1 MEITLS
7 KEPNGNLEMTADIL
21 TQEYICELRRHM
33 SSEITAEGT
42 FIVDILG
49 PLGFEQVAPED
60 VGALTSA
67 PIISNGTDIYGYMD
81 YQIRNFLEELANGKT
96 VEWIRG

>member
-1 MEITLS
+1 MEINPQ
-7 KEPNGNLEMTADIL
+7 PNGNLEMTADVL
-21 TQEYICELRRHM
+21 MREYIRELRRRA

-42 FIVDILG
+42 FIVEILG

-67 PIISNGTDIYGYMD
+67 PIISNGTDIWGFMD

-96 VEWIRG
+96 VTWIHG

>member
-1 MEITLS
+1 MEINPQ
-7 KEPNGNLEMTADIL
+7 PNGNLEMSADVL
-21 TQEYICELRRHM
+21 TQEYIRALRCRA

-42 FIVDILG
+42 FIVEILG

-96 VEWIRG
+96 VTWIHG